1 MLKPVSL
8 DTVHTH
14 THTHPHTHPQAFL
27 KNIFLKLKEKIKTH
41 AVVLGCYT

>member
-1 MLKPVSL
+1 MLKAVPL

-14 THTHPHTHPQAFL
+14 THTHTQAFL

-41 AVVLGCYT
+41 AVILGCYT

>member
-1 MLKPVSL
+1 MLKAVPL

-14 THTHPHTHPQAFL
+14 THTHTHTQAFL

-41 AVVLGCYT
+41 AVILGCYT

>member
-14 THTHPHTHPQAFL
+14 THTHTPAFL

>member
-1 MLKPVSL
+1 MLKAVPL

-14 THTHPHTHPQAFL
+14 THTHTQAFL
-27 KNIFLKLKEKIKTH
+27 KNIFLNLKEKIKTH

>member
-1 MLKPVSL
+1 MLKAVSL

-14 THTHPHTHPQAFL
+14 THTHTHTPAFL

-41 AVVLGCYT
+41 AVILGCYT

>member
-1 MLKPVSL
+1 MLKAVPL

-14 THTHPHTHPQAFL
+14 THTHTQALL

>member
-1 MLKPVSL
+1 MLKAVPL

-14 THTHPHTHPQAFL
+14 THTHTHTQAFL

>member
-1 MLKPVSL
+1 MLKAVIL

-14 THTHPHTHPQAFL
+14 THTHTHTQAFL

>member
-1 MLKPVSL
+1 MLKAVSL
-8 DTVHTH
+8 DTVHT
-14 THTHPHTHPQAFL
+14 QAFL

>member
-1 MLKPVSL
+1 MLKAVPP

-14 THTHPHTHPQAFL
+14 TQAFL
-27 KNIFLKLKEKIKTH
+27 KNIFLNLKEKIKTH

>member
-1 MLKPVSL
+1 MLKAVSL

-14 THTHPHTHPQAFL
+14 IHTQAFL
-27 KNIFLKLKEKIKTH
+27 KNIFLNLKEKIKTY